1 MKIPV
6 GLMYSNDHEW
16 VKIEDGKAIVGITDF
31 AQDQLGDVVFVEIP
45 EVGTEL
51 AIGDGLGTIESVKA
65 VSDIYAPVS
74 GTVLEANEELND
86 APQAINEDAYGKG
99 WIAVIELAD
108 HSELDELLDAEAY
121 TKLLTEEA

>member
-86 APQAINEDAYGKG
+86 APQAI
-99 WIAVIELAD
+99 
-108 HSELDELLDAEAY
+108 
-121 TKLLTEEA
+121 